1 MKTSS
6 VISSFNVYL
15 GETRPCL
22 RVLGVDKSSA
32 KQGKR
37 WSETKARS
45 PNIKNFPKL
54 DLTGNDRE
62 WMTTKYEETQEDK
75 QEHENEE
82 GSSEKSKRKKSDS
95 SQEGRTP
102 RKRIIL
108 KIGCE
113 IVKEINEAEDQETNP
128 STSSPK
134 DKQRKDSDKE
144 K

>member
-1 MKTSS
+1 MTSDLS
-6 VISSFNVYL
+6 IES
-15 GETRPCL
+15 
-22 RVLGVDKSSA
+22 
-32 KQGKR
+32 
-37 WSETKARS
+37 KASS

-62 WMTTKYEETQEDK
+62 WATTEYEETQEDN
-75 QEHENEE
+75 QEQENEE

-108 KIGCE
+108 VKIGGK
-113 IVKEINEAEDQETNP
+113 IVEEINEAEDQKTNP
-128 STSSPK
+128 QTSTPK
-134 DKQRKDSDKE
+134 DQQRKESDKE